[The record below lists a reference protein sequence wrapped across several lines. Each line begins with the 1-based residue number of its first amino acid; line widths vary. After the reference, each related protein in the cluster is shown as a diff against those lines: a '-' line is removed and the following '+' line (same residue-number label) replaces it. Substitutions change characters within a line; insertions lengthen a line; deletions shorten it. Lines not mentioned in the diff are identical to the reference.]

1 MTTVSIDSIDSIDAD
16 AIAPT
21 RTDATAHQ
29 PPEDLSFERTIDREL
44 VHRDSLGEV
53 FVTDLRQGPAP
64 GGYLAA
70 AQLPRSH
77 AYYGDHMLRPHS
89 YDPILLLEAARQ
101 AALAGAHAFFDVPRS
116 HKFILTH
123 LRIHL
128 AHPELTTVGDAA
140 FPVRMDIR
148 TGNVKQRD
156 GRTVGLDYEV
166 RMSVGEVMIGQASVG
181 LRFKS
186 PESYVRLRTANRNGR
201 PLPSSASPLGRI
213 TGTLV
218 DPTLVGRCSPDNVV
232 LLDADTSD
240 AMATATLHV
249 PGGHPSMFDHPQ
261 DHIPGMVLA
270 EAARQL
276 ALFTALDLCGISA
289 ARTLLTDLSVT
300 FTRFGELD
308 EKTTMSAFVE
318 SRRGESPEVYYT
330 QGGTLQTESLTSRD
344 LAEQIVVNLSAL
356 QGGEPI
362 SKFSLSLGRLQG
374 R

>member
-1 MTTVSIDSIDSIDAD
+1 MTTVSIDSIRAGKST
-16 AIAPT
+16 P
-21 RTDATAHQ
+21 Q
-29 PPEDLSFERTIDREL
+29 PDRALSYERTVDRRL

-53 FVTDLRQGPAP
+53 FVTDLQPALAP
-64 GGYLAA
+64 GGYVAA

-77 AYYGDHMLRPHS
+77 AYYGDHLLRPNT

-101 AALAGAHAFFDVPRS
+101 AALAGAHEFFGVPQD

-128 AHPELTTVGDAA
+128 AHPELTTVGDSVFA
-140 FPVRMDIR
+140 VRMDIQ
-148 TGNVKQRD
+148 TGNVKLRE
-156 GRTVGLDYEV
+156 GRTTGLDYEI
-166 RMSVGEVMIGQASVG
+166 RLSVNGVMIGQASVG

-186 PESYVRLRTANRNGR
+186 PESYLRLRTSNRNGR
-201 PLPSSASPLGRI
+201 ALPSSASPLAQV

-218 DPTLVGRCSPDNVV
+218 APSLVGRAARENVV
-232 LLDADTSD
+232 LLDADT
-240 AMATATLHV
+240 AGEVATATMHL

-276 ALFTALDLCGISA
+276 ALFTALDRCGISA
-289 ARTLLTDLSVT
+289 ARTLMTDMSVV

-308 EKTTMSAFVE
+308 EKTTMSAFIE
-318 SRRGESPEVYYT
+318 SRRGEPEVYYT
-330 QGGTLQTESLTSRD
+330 QGGTLQSDSLASRD
-344 LAEQIVVNLSAL
+344 LAEQLVVNLTAL

-362 SKFSLSLGRLQG
+362 SRFSLSLGRLQG

>member
-1 MTTVSIDSIDSIDAD
+1 MTTVSID
-16 AIAPT
+16 PT
-21 RTDATAHQ
+21 RTDTTMSPQ
-29 PPEDLSFERTIDREL
+29 PQELSFERTIDREL

-53 FVTDLRQGPAP
+53 FVTDLRRGSDP
-64 GGYLAA
+64 GSYLAA

-77 AYYGDHMLRPHS
+77 AYYGDHMLRPHA

-128 AHPELTTVGDAA
+128 AHPELTTVGGSA

-148 TGNVKQRD
+148 TGNIKLREN
-156 GRTVGLDYEV
+156 RTVGLDYEV
-166 RMSVGEVMIGQASVG
+166 RLSIGDVMIGQASVG

-186 PESYVRLRTANRNGR
+186 PESYTRLRTSNRNGR
-201 PLPSSASPLGRI
+201 ALPSSASPIGQI

-218 DPTLVGRCSPDNVV
+218 DPTLVGRCSPENVV
-232 LLDADTSD
+232 LLDAESCD

-276 ALFTALDLCGISA
+276 ALYTALDMCGISA

-300 FTRFGELD
+300 FTKFGELD
-308 EKTTMSAFVE
+308 EKTTMSAFIE
-318 SRRGESPEVYYT
+318 SRRGEDQDVYYT
-330 QGGTLQTESLTSRD
+330 QGGPLQSDSLTSRD
-344 LAEQIVVNLSAL
+344 LAEQIVVNLTAL

>member
-1 MTTVSIDSIDSIDAD
+1 MTTVSIDQ
-16 AIAPT
+16 T
-21 RTDATAHQ
+21 RTDNAVSQQ
-29 PPEDLSFERTIDREL
+29 PKELSFERTIDRQL

-53 FVTDLRQGPAP
+53 FVTDLREGASS
-64 GGYLAA
+64 GSYLAA

-89 YDPILLLEAARQ
+89 YDPILLLETARQ
-101 AALAGAHAFFDVPRS
+101 AALAGAHAFFGVPRS

-128 AHPELTTVGDAA
+128 AHPELTTVGDSPFALH
-140 FPVRMDIR
+140 MDIR
-148 TGNVKQRD
+148 TGNIKLRE

-166 RMSVGEVMIGQASVG
+166 RMSVAGVMIGQASVG

-186 PESYVRLRTANRNGR
+186 PESYTRLRTSNRNGR
-201 PLPSSASPLGRI
+201 SLPSSASPIGQV

-218 DPTLVGRCSPDNVV
+218 DPALVGRTSPENVV
-232 LLDADTSD
+232 LLDADSSE
-240 AMATATLHV
+240 AMATAALHV

-276 ALFTALDLCGISA
+276 ALFTALDMCGISA
-289 ARTLLTDLSVT
+289 ARTLLTDLSVV
-300 FTRFGELD
+300 FTKFGELD
-308 EKTTMSAFVE
+308 EKTTLSAFVE
-318 SRRGESPEVYYT
+318 SRRGEDPEVYYT
-330 QGGTLQTESLTSRD
+330 QGGALQADALTSRE
-344 LAEQIVVNLSAL
+344 LAEQIVVNLTAL